1 MVVSTNVDLSSPT
14 FVLLSKG
21 IRSKQDILFARG
33 LIVNTLAVLK
43 GITQKLRLQTSDSDP
58 ENLYPVQ
65 RHNPLRRNNKAPLP
79 PPPRTLLETVTF
91 QRNRESHSLNQA
103 FSEARTFQEWR
114 SLSEQYLFKLR
125 NELIAVVPKF
135 SSARWAFEFRFSA

>member
-1 MVVSTNVDLSSPT
+1 MDQIFFGQKKMVVSTNVDLSLPT
-14 FVLLSKG
+14 FVLVSKG
-21 IRSKQDILFARG
+21 IRSKQDILFATG

-65 RHNPLRRNNKAPLP
+65 RHNPLRRNNKAPLL

-103 FSEARTFQEWR
+103 FSEARTFQE
-114 SLSEQYLFKLR
+114 
-125 NELIAVVPKF
+125 
-135 SSARWAFEFRFSA
+135 